1 MPLPYYVSPEQ
12 MMKDKAEYARK
23 GISRGKAIVTIE
35 YRDGVLLVAENPS
48 TLLHKVSEIYDRIAF
63 AGVGKYNEFENL
75 RVAGVRHADVKG
87 YSYSRG
93 DVSAKSL
100 ANAYSQALGNIFTQD
115 IKPFEVEVLV
125 VEVGDANGT
134 KNEIYHILYDGT
146 IEDEKNYAAMGGQ
159 SEEIRRYLKDN
170 FQESLDLAAALRA
183 GRPRPDGHPEQD
195 PHRAR
200 PRGGGAGPDQ
210 GAPQVPPHPRRGAP
224 HAPVRDVLGLPA
236 RILAPRPLPC
246 YPEIHMKRRIFGLE
260 NEYGLTC
267 TLNGQRRLSPDNV
280 ARYLFEKVIPG
291 ARNANVFLEN
301 GARLYLDT
309 GFHPEYATPECDD
322 IVDLVIHDKAGER
335 IVEDLLH
342 QAEKRLRE
350 DGISGHIL
358 LFKNNTDSAGN
369 SYGCHENY
377 LVSRDVSFQ
386 RLAEGLI
393 PFFVTRQIFAGA
405 GKVLQTP
412 RGFHYCLSQRA
423 QHICQEISGATTSSR
438 SIINTRDE
446 PHADAEKY
454 RRLHVI
460 VGDSNMSEVAT
471 YLKVG
476 TTALILDMIEDGHF
490 DRDYSLQ
497 SPVQAIRD
505 ISHDPTLRETIRLKD
520 GRAITPLQLQMEYLE
535 HATRY
540 VQAIDADPVTRDV
553 LARWTYVIEQLADDP
568 MQLNREVDWVIKQQ
582 LIQAYME
589 KNRLSWRDPKVSLMD
604 LQYHDI
610 RPDKGLYF
618 SLVRRDLVDRITDDE
633 SIERA
638 KHIPP
643 QTTRAR
649 LRGEFIRQANLK
661 GKDYRVDWVYLKLND
676 PERETILCKDP
687 FQSHDERVERLIRSF

>member
-1 MPLPYYVSPEQ
+1 
-12 MMKDKAEYARK
+12 
-23 GISRGKAIVTIE
+23 
-35 YRDGVLLVAENPS
+35 
-48 TLLHKVSEIYDRIAF
+48 
-63 AGVGKYNEFENL
+63 
-75 RVAGVRHADVKG
+75 
-87 YSYSRG
+87 
-93 DVSAKSL
+93 
-100 ANAYSQALGNIFTQD
+100 
-115 IKPFEVEVLV
+115 
-125 VEVGDANGT
+125 
-134 KNEIYHILYDGT
+134 
-146 IEDEKNYAAMGGQ
+146 
-159 SEEIRRYLKDN
+159 
-170 FQESLDLAAALRA
+170 
-183 GRPRPDGHPEQD
+183 
-195 PHRAR
+195 
-200 PRGGGAGPDQ
+200 
-210 GAPQVPPHPRRGAP
+210 
-224 HAPVRDVLGLPA
+224 
-236 RILAPRPLPC
+236 
-246 YPEIHMKRRIFGLE
+246 MKRRIFGLE

-322 IVDLVIHDKAGER
+322 VAELVIHDKAGER

-350 DGISGHIL
+350 DGISGNIL

-386 RLAEGLI
+386 RLAEALI
-393 PFFVTRQIFAGA
+393 PFFVTRQVFAGA

-412 RGFHYCLSQRA
+412 RGFQYCLSQRA

-446 PHADAEKY
+446 PHADAERY

-460 VGDSNMSEVAT
+460 VGDSNMAEVAT

-476 TTALILDMIEDGHF
+476 TTALVLDMIEDGFF
-490 DRDYSLQ
+490 DKDMSLQ

-520 GRAITPLQLQMEYLE
+520 GRSVTPLQLQREYLE
-535 HATRY
+535 HAIRY
-540 VQAIDADPVTRDV
+540 AEAIDADPVTMDV
-553 LARWTYVIEQLADDP
+553 VSRWEDTLDKLASDP
-568 MQLNREVDWVIKQQ
+568 MQLNRELDWVIKYE
-582 LIQAYME
+582 LIDAYMAR
-589 KNRLSWRDPKVSLMD
+589 NRLSWRDPKVSLMD

-610 RPDKGLYF
+610 RPDRGLYYL
-618 SLVRRDLVDRITDDE
+618 LVRLDRVERIATDE
-633 SIERA
+633 MIEKA
-638 KHIPP
+638 KHAPP

-687 FQSHDERVERLIRSF
+687 FQFHDERVERLIRSF

>member
-1 MPLPYYVSPEQ
+1 
-12 MMKDKAEYARK
+12 
-23 GISRGKAIVTIE
+23 
-35 YRDGVLLVAENPS
+35 
-48 TLLHKVSEIYDRIAF
+48 
-63 AGVGKYNEFENL
+63 
-75 RVAGVRHADVKG
+75 
-87 YSYSRG
+87 
-93 DVSAKSL
+93 
-100 ANAYSQALGNIFTQD
+100 
-115 IKPFEVEVLV
+115 
-125 VEVGDANGT
+125 
-134 KNEIYHILYDGT
+134 
-146 IEDEKNYAAMGGQ
+146 
-159 SEEIRRYLKDN
+159 
-170 FQESLDLAAALRA
+170 
-183 GRPRPDGHPEQD
+183 
-195 PHRAR
+195 
-200 PRGGGAGPDQ
+200 
-210 GAPQVPPHPRRGAP
+210 
-224 HAPVRDVLGLPA
+224 
-236 RILAPRPLPC
+236 
-246 YPEIHMKRRIFGLE
+246 MKRRIFGLE

-322 IVDLVIHDKAGER
+322 VAELVIHDKAGER

-350 DGISGHIL
+350 DGISGNIL

-386 RLAEGLI
+386 RLAEALI

-412 RGFHYCLSQRA
+412 RGF
-423 QHICQEISGATTSSR
+423 
-438 SIINTRDE
+438 E
-446 PHADAEKY
+446 PHADAERY

-471 YLKVG
+471 YLKIG
-476 TTALILDMIEDGHF
+476 TTALVLDMIEDGFF

-505 ISHDPTLRETIRLKD
+505 ISHDPTLREAIKLKD
-520 GRAITPLQLQMEYLE
+520 GRSITALQMQLEYLE
-535 HATRY
+535 YATRY
-540 VQAIDADPVTRDV
+540 VASINADATTKDV
-553 LARWTYVIEQLADDP
+553 LARWTDVLTKLESDP
-568 MQLNREVDWVIKQQ
+568 MQLGRELDWVIKRQ
-582 LIQAYME
+582 LIDNFM
-589 KNRLSWRDPKVSLMD
+589 NRHRLSWRDPKVSLLD

-610 RPDKGLYF
+610 RPDKGVYY
-618 SLVRRDLVDRITDDE
+618 RMIANDHVDRITDDE
-633 SIERA
+633 TIEQA

>member
-1 MPLPYYVSPEQ
+1 
-12 MMKDKAEYARK
+12 
-23 GISRGKAIVTIE
+23 
-35 YRDGVLLVAENPS
+35 
-48 TLLHKVSEIYDRIAF
+48 
-63 AGVGKYNEFENL
+63 
-75 RVAGVRHADVKG
+75 
-87 YSYSRG
+87 
-93 DVSAKSL
+93 
-100 ANAYSQALGNIFTQD
+100 
-115 IKPFEVEVLV
+115 
-125 VEVGDANGT
+125 
-134 KNEIYHILYDGT
+134 
-146 IEDEKNYAAMGGQ
+146 
-159 SEEIRRYLKDN
+159 
-170 FQESLDLAAALRA
+170 
-183 GRPRPDGHPEQD
+183 
-195 PHRAR
+195 
-200 PRGGGAGPDQ
+200 
-210 GAPQVPPHPRRGAP
+210 
-224 HAPVRDVLGLPA
+224 
-236 RILAPRPLPC
+236 
-246 YPEIHMKRRIFGLE
+246 MKRRIFGIE

-322 IVDLVIHDKAGER
+322 ITDLVIHDKAGER

-446 PHADAEKY
+446 PHADAERY

-476 TTALILDMIEDGHF
+476 HHRPHPGH
-490 DRDYSLQ
+490 DRGWL
-497 SPVQAIRD
+497 
-505 ISHDPTLRETIRLKD
+505 LR
-520 GRAITPLQLQMEYLE
+520 Q
-535 HATRY
+535 
-540 VQAIDADPVTRDV
+540 
-553 LARWTYVIEQLADDP
+553 
-568 MQLNREVDWVIKQQ
+568 
-582 LIQAYME
+582 
-589 KNRLSWRDPKVSLMD
+589 
-604 LQYHDI
+604 
-610 RPDKGLYF
+610 GL
-618 SLVRRDLVDRITDDE
+618 
-633 SIERA
+633 
-638 KHIPP
+638 
-643 QTTRAR
+643 
-649 LRGEFIRQANLK
+649 
-661 GKDYRVDWVYLKLND
+661 
-676 PERETILCKDP
+676 
-687 FQSHDERVERLIRSF
+687 